1 MARLIERFILTST
14 MSFSVITDPDFGF
27 TVLKLDVL
35 LQSGWITMCLLG
47 FRLIYVMVS
56 HVSPFLEVMGVHL

>member
-1 MARLIERFILTST
+1 
-14 MSFSVITDPDFGF
+14 MSFSVITDPDFVF

-35 LQSGWITMCLLG
+35 LHSGWITMCLLG